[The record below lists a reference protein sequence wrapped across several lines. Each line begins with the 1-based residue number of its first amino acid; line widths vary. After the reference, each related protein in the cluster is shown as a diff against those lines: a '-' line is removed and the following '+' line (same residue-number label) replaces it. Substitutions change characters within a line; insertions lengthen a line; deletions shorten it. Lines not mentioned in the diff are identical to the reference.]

1 MKKLILLFAVA
12 AVLTGYNSSAQISLT
27 TLNDFQDGTT
37 QSWTSVGAG
46 TDPLNITD
54 IGHLGAGDNA
64 LVATSTGGLGPNANL
79 VIQNNTAAWTGN
91 WTTAGVA
98 YISFWANNV
107 GANPVTLRAG
117 IDGAGGEFSSTNGIT
132 VPSGS
137 GWVQV
142 NIPVQSGDF
151 TADGG
156 TNIANTLAATTAVRI
171 LRSTSPSYDGE
182 PVAATVQIDNIQ
194 PGNVPLPIVLSY
206 FKVTVQQNTVNLNWA
221 TQSEIQSEYFAVMQS
236 SDGVNWQELTRIKAA
251 GNSKTIKTYAWKDI
265 TPVAGDNYYKLKMVD
280 REEVGNYSMVE
291 MVTIRGLATTVQGV
305 VVYPNPNYTGTI
317 YVTGTTDNKLKIFTS
332 SGVDVTNQVT
342 FNNYSD
348 NQYEI
353 NIQMLNSGLYYLN
366 TRDGVRAF
374 LKH

>member
-1 MKKLILLFAVA
+1 MKKQFLLFAIA
-12 AVLTGYNSSAQISLT
+12 AVLTGYNASAQISLT

-46 TDPLNITD
+46 TNPLNVAD

-64 LVATSTGGLGPNANL
+64 LVVTSTGGIGPNVNL

-91 WTTAGVA
+91 WTTVGVA

-107 GANPVTLRAG
+107 GANPVTLRIG
-117 IDGAGGEFSSTNGIT
+117 VDGGGGQFSSTNGVTI
-132 VPSGS
+132 PAGS
-137 GWVQV
+137 GWEQI

-171 LRSTSPSYDGE
+171 LNSTLPSYNGE
-182 PVAATVQIDNIQ
+182 SASATVQIDNIK

-206 FKVTVQQNTVNLNWA
+206 FRATAQQNTVNLNWA
-221 TQSEIQSEYFAVMQS
+221 TQSETQSEYFAVMQS
-236 SDGVNWQELTRIKAA
+236 PDGVNWQELTRIKAA
-251 GNSKTIKTYAWKDI
+251 GNSKTLKTYAWKDVS
-265 TPVAGDNYYKLKMVD
+265 PVAGDNYYKLKMID
-280 REEVGNYSMVE
+280 REEVGSYSMVE
-291 MVTIRGLATTVQGV
+291 MVTIRGLNTSIQGL
-305 VVYPNPNYTGTI
+305 VVYPNPNYTGTL
-317 YVTGTTDNKLKIFTS
+317 YVTGITDKKLKIFTS
-332 SGVDVTNQVT
+332 LGVDVTSQVV

-348 NQYEI
+348 DQYEI
-353 NIQMLNSGLYYLN
+353 NIQMLNPGLYYLN

-374 LKH
+374 IKH